1 MVKASD
7 LEQFGERR
15 RQILTAYDYM
25 VKMMELD
32 MDQKEVEEKRSFPEQ
47 IEDACSYMLE
57 DYAEQIY
64 HILSE
69 NKDFQKRVAKY
80 KETRQELKKRNDPLI
95 EEYSKRTIA
104 RIEEERQIASLAG
117 ICVGV
122 KLAQVFSL
130 KAVDE
135 IVRYCAC
142 MVPDMDDDEDEEY
155 EETEE

>member
-1 MVKASD
+1 MAPKGQ
-7 LEQFGERR
+7 LRR
-15 RQILTAYDYM
+15 IDKTTP
-25 VKMMELD
+25 
-32 MDQKEVEEKRSFPEQ
+32 F
-47 IEDACSYMLE
+47 I
-57 DYAEQIY
+57 AEQIY

-80 KETRQELKKRNDPLI
+80 KEARQELKKRNDPLI

-130 KAVDE
+130 NAVDE

-155 EETEE
+155 EETEETEE

>member
-7 LEQFGERR
+7 LEEFGSRR
-15 RQILTAYDYM
+15 WQILAAYDYM

-32 MDQKEVEEKRSFPEQ
+32 MD
-47 IEDACSYMLE
+47 CSYMLE

-80 KETRQELKKRNDPLI
+80 KEARQELKKRNDPLI

-130 KAVDE
+130 NAVDE